1 MHQKGNQMEILKE
14 NEYEDLAMEFQYKIV
29 ELLDKTLKAKGI
41 EDSLRNEICGD
52 YNFELANFI
61 DEGEIDFDDESYSL
75 EIAFE
80 KEGKLWVNSGV
91 LFHEYAFGVS
101 SDYFENTDA

>member
-1 MHQKGNQMEILKE
+1 MKLLKE
-14 NEYEDLAMEFQYKIV
+14 DEYEDLAMEFQYKIV
-29 ELLDKTLKAKGI
+29 EILDQTLKEKGI
-41 EDSLRNEICGD
+41 KESERADICGD
-52 YNFELANFI
+52 FNFDLANFI
-61 DEGEIDFDDESYSL
+61 DDGEIEFDDNSYSL

-80 KEGKLWVNSGV
+80 KDKNLWVNSGV